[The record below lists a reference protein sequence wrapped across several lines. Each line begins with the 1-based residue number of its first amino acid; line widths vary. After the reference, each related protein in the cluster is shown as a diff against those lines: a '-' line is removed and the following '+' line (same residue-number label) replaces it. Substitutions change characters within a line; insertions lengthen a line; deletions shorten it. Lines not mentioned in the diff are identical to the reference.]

1 MSLKFTLFLFSHL
14 LRCANFGLRSLFRSV
29 EGTVDGQ
36 HHDCWG
42 SVIPKDWKVTQ
53 NISILLFT
61 VVCLAPVFFV
71 LCSLPWLDFATS
83 FSRAEM
89 VLQETVAYQFL
100 LAPPFFFFFFPA
112 KGQNKC
118 SWIHSDSKSWV
129 TWGKKERVRC
139 AKEPG
144 LESVRQVEEVVLMLC
159 MAASTEVGSGH
170 TSGVRWI
177 EKRGVKNER
186 IQFYPFLNVLNKIYF
201 NKADTLVA
209 LSWNTARK
217 SKLPK

>member
-14 LRCANFGLRSLFRSV
+14 LRSLFRSV

-71 LCSLPWLDFATS
+71 LCNLPWLDFATS

-100 LAPPFFFFFFPA
+100 LAPPFFFFFPA

-118 SWIHSDSKSWV
+118 SWIHSGSKSWV
-129 TWGKKERVRC
+129 TWGKKERVCC

-144 LESVRQVEEVVLMLC
+144 LESVRQAEVVLMLC

-170 TSGVRWI
+170 TSAVRWI

-201 NKADTLVA
+201 NKADILVA

>member
-1 MSLKFTLFLFSHL
+1 M
-14 LRCANFGLRSLFRSV
+14 
-29 EGTVDGQ
+29 
-36 HHDCWG
+36 
-42 SVIPKDWKVTQ
+42 
-53 NISILLFT
+53 
-61 VVCLAPVFFV
+61 
-71 LCSLPWLDFATS
+71 
-83 FSRAEM
+83 
-89 VLQETVAYQFL
+89 
-100 LAPPFFFFFFPA
+100 
-112 KGQNKC
+112 
-118 SWIHSDSKSWV
+118 
-129 TWGKKERVRC
+129 
-139 AKEPG
+139 
-144 LESVRQVEEVVLMLC
+144 EEVVLMLC